1 MAKSFD
7 NLREAMSAE
16 SRARSEAMAE
26 RLLAEMPLQELR
38 HARRLSQEQLAQTLH
53 VKQASIS
60 KMERR
65 TDMYIGTLRRV
76 IEAMGGDL
84 DIRANFPDGAVRI
97 RQLGELDAD
106 KDKLPSR

>member
-7 NLREAMSAE
+7 NLRKTMSPA
-16 SRARSEAMAE
+16 SRARSEATAE

-65 TDMYIGTLRRV
+65 ADMYIGTLRRV

-97 RQLGELDAD
+97 RRLGELDSE
-106 KDKLPSR
+106 KPPSR